1 MPMRRNLSD
10 DELEQLFRD
19 PYRLYRLRKEY
30 PSIFEFWERVAL
42 SKGIITCLTQSGSPE
57 ARFQR

>member
-1 MPMRRNLSD
+1 VPMRRNLSD

-42 SKGIITCLTQSGSPE
+42 SKGFITALTQSGSPE
-57 ARFQR
+57 ARFRN